1 MDMRVVSNI
10 TDYFVICS
18 APSTRRGE
26 TIAEGIEE
34 TLGAKGVRHWHIEG
48 KREALWVLID
58 YGDVI
63 AHIFYEDLREFY
75 DLERLWRDAP
85 KEYFS
90 APCESHKSKKT

>member
-1 MDMRVVSNI
+1 MKAVSNI

-18 APSTRRGE
+18 ALSTRRVQ

-34 TLGAKGVRHWHIEG
+34 TLLKKDIRHWHVEG

-63 AHIFYEDLREFY
+63 AHIFHDKMRNFY
-75 DLERLWRDAP
+75 NLERLWHDAP
-85 KEYFS
+85 KEHFS
-90 APCESHKSKKT
+90 LSCKSIKFKKT